1 MSETLYKVLD
11 FSRPIGRQSFRAVFR
26 ELDNTSPSHNKFT
39 LLEDQLKTLVAVIFT
54 YGLHYDE
61 VPEKQRELLL
71 KVILEGKQPL
81 FDLSKTFARHLINNL
96 DSSAK
101 SQLEELRDIE
111 YDLKRPLS
119 NEQLVD
125 FVEMELLDQTASYRK
140 WEYGRFSLAYLV
152 AHLSMQVGWENMEKI
167 VQENNPRPE
176 VYLKNFGKELE
187 NSRYNLDAH
196 EQLLLHLI
204 VKSKLW
210 PEKTAIAD
218 YLLAGSITQQHLLG
232 LSIRSEKLASTLK
245 NALQNVPTIN
255 KRRGGPKL

>member
-1 MSETLYKVLD
+1 MSETQYKVLD
-11 FSRPIGRQSFRAVFR
+11 FSRPIDRQSFGEVMD
-26 ELDNTSPSHNKFT
+26 ELNSTSHNTST
-39 LLEDQLKTLVAVIFT
+39 LSDGQLKTLIATVFT

-61 VPEKQRELLL
+61 VPEERRELLL
-71 KVILEGKQPL
+71 KAILEGKQPL
-81 FDLSKTFARHLINNL
+81 FDLSQTFARHLINNL
-96 DSSAK
+96 DGHAK
-101 SQLEELRDIE
+101 SQLEVLQNSE
-111 YDLKRPLS
+111 YDLERLLT
-119 NEQLVD
+119 NETLVD
-125 FVEMELLDQTASYRK
+125 YVEIELLDQTTSYRK
-140 WEYGRFSLAYLV
+140 WEYGRFSLAYLA
-152 AHLSMQVGWENMEKI
+152 AHLSIQVGWENVEKT
-167 VQENNPRPE
+167 VKEKKPRPE

-210 PEKTAIAD
+210 PDKTTMPD

>member
-11 FSRPIGRQSFRAVFR
+11 FSRPIGRQSFREVFR

-39 LLEDQLKTLVAVIFT
+39 LSEDQLKTLVAVIFT

-71 KVILEGKQPL
+71 KAILEGKQPL
-81 FDLSKTFARHLINNL
+81 FDLSQTFARHLINNL
-96 DSSAK
+96 DGDAK
-101 SQLEELRDIE
+101 SQLEALQNSE

-119 NEQLVD
+119 NEPLVD
-125 FVEMELLDQTASYRK
+125 FVEEELLDQTTSYRK
-140 WEYGRFSLAYLV
+140 WEYGRFSVAYLA
-152 AHLSMQVGWENMEKI
+152 AHLSIQVVLENMEKT
-167 VQENNPRPE
+167 VKEKKPRPE

-210 PEKTAIAD
+210 PDKTSLTD

-232 LSIRSEKLASTLK
+232 LSLRSEKLASTLK

>member
-11 FSRPIGRQSFRAVFR
+11 FSRPIDRQSFGEVMD
-26 ELDNTSPSHNKFT
+26 ELNDLSPSHNSSM
-39 LLEDQLKTLVAVIFT
+39 LSNGQLKTLIAAVFT

-61 VPEKQRELLL
+61 VPKEQRELLL
-71 KVILEGKQPL
+71 KAILEGKQPL
-81 FDLSKTFARHLINNL
+81 FELSQTFARHLINNL
-96 DSSAK
+96 DDHAK
-101 SQLEELRDIE
+101 SQLEVLQNSE
-111 YDLKRPLS
+111 YDVKRLLT
-119 NEQLVD
+119 NETLVD
-125 FVEMELLDQTASYRK
+125 YVEIELLDQTTSYRK
-140 WEYGRFSLAYLV
+140 WEYGRFSLAYLA
-152 AHLSMQVGWENMEKI
+152 AHLSIQDGWENVEKT
-167 VQENNPRPE
+167 VKEKKPRPE

-196 EQLLLHLI
+196 EQLLLHLF

-210 PEKTAIAD
+210 PDKTTMMD

>member
-11 FSRPIGRQSFRAVFR
+11 FSRPIDRQSFGEVMD
-26 ELDNTSPSHNKFT
+26 ELDGLSPSHNTST
-39 LLEDQLKTLVAVIFT
+39 LSDGQLKTLIAAVFT
-54 YGLHYDE
+54 YALHCDE
-61 VPEKQRELLL
+61 VPAAQRELLF

-81 FDLSKTFARHLINNL
+81 FDLSQTFARHLINNL
-96 DSSAK
+96 DGHAK
-101 SQLEELRDIE
+101 SQLEVLQNSE
-111 YDLKRPLS
+111 YDLERLLT
-119 NEQLVD
+119 NETLVD
-125 FVEMELLDQTASYRK
+125 YVEIELLDQTTSFRK
-140 WEYGRFSLAYLV
+140 WEYGRFSLTYLA
-152 AHLSMQVGWENMEKI
+152 AHLSIQIGWENVEKT
-167 VQENNPRPE
+167 VKEKKPRPE

-187 NSRYNLDAH
+187 NSGYNLDAH

-204 VKSKLW
+204 LKSKLW
-210 PEKTAIAD
+210 PDKTALTD

>member
-11 FSRPIGRQSFRAVFR
+11 FSRPIDRRFFGEVMD
-26 ELDNTSPSHNKFT
+26 ELNGLSPFHNTSALS
-39 LLEDQLKTLVAVIFT
+39 DSQLKALIAAVFT

-61 VPEKQRELLL
+61 VPNERRELLL
-71 KVILEGKQPL
+71 KAILEGKQPL
-81 FDLSKTFARHLINNL
+81 FDLSQTFARHLMNNL
-96 DSSAK
+96 DRSAR
-101 SQLEELRDIE
+101 SQLEALQNSA

-119 NEQLVD
+119 NEPLVD
-125 FVEMELLDQTASYRK
+125 FVEMELLDQTTSYRK
-140 WEYGRFSLAYLV
+140 WEYGRFSVAYLA
-152 AHLSMQVGWENMEKI
+152 AHLSMQAVLENVEKN
-167 VQENNPRPE
+167 VQENKPRPE
-176 VYLKNFGKELE
+176 VYLKSFGKELE

-210 PEKTAIAD
+210 PDKTALTD

-232 LSIRSEKLASTLK
+232 LSLRSEKLASTLK
-245 NALQNVPTIN
+245 TALQNVPTIN

>member
-11 FSRPIGRQSFRAVFR
+11 FSRPIDRQSFGEVMD
-26 ELDNTSPSHNKFT
+26 ELNSTSHNTST
-39 LLEDQLKTLVAVIFT
+39 LSDGQLKTLIATVFT

-61 VPEKQRELLL
+61 VPNEQRELLL
-71 KVILEGKQPL
+71 KAILEGKQPL
-81 FDLSKTFARHLINNL
+81 FDLSQTFARHLMNNL
-96 DSSAK
+96 DSHAK
-101 SQLEELRDIE
+101 SQLEALQNSE
-111 YDLKRPLS
+111 YDLKRLLT
-119 NEQLVD
+119 NEPLVD
-125 FVEMELLDQTASYRK
+125 FVEIELLDQTTSYRK
-140 WEYGRFSLAYLV
+140 WEYGRFSLAYLA
-152 AHLSMQVGWENMEKI
+152 AHLSIQAVLENVEKTMKE
-167 VQENNPRPE
+167 QKPRPE

-210 PEKTAIAD
+210 PDKTTMPD

-232 LSIRSEKLASTLK
+232 LSLRSEKLASTLK

>member
-11 FSRPIGRQSFRAVFR
+11 FSRPIGRQSFGEVIS
-26 ELDNTSPSHNKFT
+26 ELDDLSPSHKKST
-39 LLEDQLKTLVAVIFT
+39 LSDGQLKTLIATIFT

-61 VPEKQRELLL
+61 VLEEQRELLL
-71 KVILEGKQPL
+71 KAILEGKQPL
-81 FDLSKTFARHLINNL
+81 FDLSQAFARHLMNNL

-101 SQLEELRDIE
+101 SRLEKPQNTE
-111 YDLKRPLS
+111 YDLRRPLT
-119 NEQLVD
+119 NELLVD
-125 FVEMELLDQTASYRK
+125 FVEIELLDQTTSYRK
-140 WEYGRFSLAYLV
+140 WEYGRFSVAYLA
-152 AHLSMQVGWENMEKI
+152 AHLSMQVGWENVEKTLK
-167 VQENNPRPE
+167 EKKPRPE

-210 PEKTAIAD
+210 PDKTTMPD
-218 YLLAGSITQQHLLG
+218 YLLAGSIVQQHLLG
-232 LSIRSEKLASTLK
+232 LSLRSEKLPTTLK

>member
-11 FSRPIGRQSFRAVFR
+11 FSRPIGRQSFREVIR
-26 ELDNTSPSHNKFT
+26 ELDNTSPSHNKFI
-39 LLEDQLKTLVAVIFT
+39 LSEDQLKTLIAVIFT

-61 VPEKQRELLL
+61 VPVEQRELLL
-71 KVILEGKQPL
+71 KAILEGKQPL
-81 FDLSKTFARHLINNL
+81 FDLSQTFAKHLMNNL
-96 DSSAK
+96 GDSAIL
-101 SQLEELRDIE
+101 QLDALQNSE

-119 NEQLVD
+119 NEPLVD
-125 FVEMELLDQTASYRK
+125 FVEEELLDQTTSYRK
-140 WEYGRFSLAYLV
+140 WEYGRFSVAYMA
-152 AHLSMQVGWENMEKI
+152 AHLSMQVGWENVEKN
-167 VQENNPRPE
+167 VQENKPRPE
-176 VYLKNFGKELE
+176 AYLKNFSKELE

-210 PEKTAIAD
+210 PKKTAMAD
-218 YLLAGSITQQHLLG
+218 YLLAGSITQQRLLG